1 MSTVRAKALEYAQKN
16 KNVFL
21 EELIAFSAIP
31 SISTEPKAKADMD
44 RTAQWVADKLVS
56 LGINNVKIYPTPG
69 HPVVYGESLKF
80 KDAPTVLIY
89 GHYDVQP
96 ADPLEKWDSD
106 PFKPEVRGDNL
117 YARGATDMKGQ
128 VAASINAVEA
138 IVKTGTLPVNVKF
151 IIEGE
156 EEIGSPNLSKFI
168 EDHKEMLTCD
178 FALNP
183 DTGMVAPDL
192 PTITYALR
200 GLAYFEIRIYGPSQ
214 DLHSGV
220 FGGTVHNPGQAIC
233 ELIAGMHD
241 ETGRITLPGYYDKV
255 RPLTDD
261 ERAEIA
267 RLPKNEAWY
276 LEHTGVPAL
285 WGEGEFS
292 PDERVGARPTLEVN
306 GLYTGYIGEGG
317 KTVLPS
323 YAMAK
328 VSCRL
333 VPDQH
338 PDEVYEQLKQYM
350 QENAPKSIRWEI
362 IQMVGSPPSISDR
375 NSPWT
380 QAYLKAAETVWG
392 VRPAF
397 KREGGSVP
405 VVTDFQQTL
414 GVDVVNMGFGL
425 PTDNMHGP
433 NEKLDLPNWY
443 RGIDALIHFLFNLA
457 DEKAA

>member
-1 MSTVRAKALEYAQKN
+1 MPDGRSKALEFAHQN
-16 KNVFL
+16 RELFL
-21 EELIAFSAIP
+21 EELIALSAIP
-31 SISTEPKAKADMD
+31 SISTDTEFKSDVE
-44 RTAQWVADKLVS
+44 RTAVWVSEKFSSIGLE
-56 LGINNVKIYPTPG
+56 NVRVFPTDG
-69 HPVVYGESLKF
+69 HPVVFAESPKV
-80 KDAPTVLIY
+80 DGTPTVLIY

-96 ADPLEKWDSD
+96 AEPLDKWESD
-106 PFKPEVRGDNL
+106 PFQPQVRGDHL

-128 VAASINAVEA
+128 VAATIDAVEA
-138 IVKTGTLPVNVKF
+138 IVRTGNLPINVKF
-151 IIEGE
+151 LIEGE
-156 EEIGSPNLSKFI
+156 EEIGSPHLGNFI
-168 EDHKEMLTCD
+168 RDHKELLACD

-200 GLAYFEIRIYGPSQ
+200 GLAYFEIRVFGPKH

-220 FGGTVHNPGQAIC
+220 FGGAVHNPGQAIC

-241 ETGRITLPGYYDKV
+241 KNGHITLPGFYDSV
-255 RPLTDD
+255 RPLSDE

-276 LEHTGVPAL
+276 LEHTGAPAL
-285 WGEGEFS
+285 WGEEKFS
-292 PDERVGARPTLEVN
+292 PDERVGGRPTLEVN
-306 GLYTGYIGEGG
+306 GLFSGFIGEGS
-317 KTVLPS
+317 KTVLPA

-328 VSCRL
+328 ISCRL

-338 PDEVYEQLKQYM
+338 PDQVYEQLIQYM
-350 QENAPKSIRWEI
+350 SENAPDSIRWEI
-362 IQMVGSPPSISDR
+362 IQMVGSPPSLSDR

-380 QAYLKAAETVWG
+380 QAYFQAAETVWG
-392 VRPAF
+392 VKPAF

-433 NEKLDLPNWY
+433 NEKLDLPTWY
-443 RGIDALIHFLFNLA
+443 RGIDALIHFFFNVA
-457 DEKAA
+457 ENHDR